1 VGFALINE
9 EMATG
14 TDGRT
19 NGLVPFESYRVLFG
33 DVMSPVTFKH
43 P

>member
-1 VGFALINE
+1 VGVALINE

-19 NGLVPFESYRVLFG
+19 NSLVPFESNRVLFG
-33 DVMSPVTFKH
+33 DVMSPATFKH
-43 P
+43 T